1 MKKLKHLVLTLIR
14 NWNVKRRTWQLSDIE
29 NNFKFS
35 KGDRV
40 IIVSRSYDD
49 LKYRTGN
56 IVVVN
61 VYSTLDKVPEF
72 KSYRVELDLYPHQYQ
87 LKQHLIPI
95 IFAEEELEFEDKFKE
110 RDWKLNHILKKRV
123 T

>member
-1 MKKLKHLVLTLIR
+1 MKLIR
-14 NWNVKRRTWQLSDIE
+14 IFLNCFKFKKTWQLSDIE
-29 NNFKFS
+29 TNLKFS

-40 IIVSRSYDD
+40 VIVTRDYDD

-61 VYSTLDKVPEF
+61 VYSTLDKVTEF

-95 IFAEEELEFEDKFKE
+95 IFAEEELEFEDNSKE
-110 RDWKLNHILKKRV
+110 RDWKLKHILK
-123 T
+123 

>member
-1 MKKLKHLVLTLIR
+1 LRQKLK
-14 NWNVKRRTWQLSDIE
+14 TWQSLDIE
-29 NNFKFS
+29 TNLKFS
-35 KGDRV
+35 KGDRI

-61 VYSTLDKVPEF
+61 VYSTLGKVPEF
-72 KSYRVELDLYPHQYQ
+72 KSYRVELDLYPSGYQ

-95 IFAEEELEFEDKFKE
+95 LFKEEELEFEDKSKE
-110 RDWKLNHILKKRV
+110 RDWKLQQLLK
-123 T
+123 